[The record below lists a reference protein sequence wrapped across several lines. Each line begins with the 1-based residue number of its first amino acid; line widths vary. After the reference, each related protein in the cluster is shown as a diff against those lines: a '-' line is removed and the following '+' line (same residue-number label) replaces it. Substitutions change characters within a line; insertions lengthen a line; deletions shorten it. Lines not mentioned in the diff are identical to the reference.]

1 MSMWRNSVI
10 LLIAVIVTAMAVINV
25 RYHVRTLTVQLEQ
38 AREQEQQLQIEWST
52 RQVQQVSAAKNDRIA
67 EMVTSQ
73 GMERVDPSSTY
84 YMKPKAAAN
93 ATNAPSTTPNPPTQ
107 AAP

>member
-10 LLIAVIVTAMAVINV
+10 LLIAVVAAAMAVIDV
-25 RYHVRTLTVQLEQ
+25 RYRVRTLTVQLEQ

-67 EMVTSQ
+67 QQVIKQ
-73 GMERVDPSSTY
+73 NIQHVDPSLTY
-84 YMKPKAAAN
+84 YMTPSQSSAKV
-93 ATNAPSTTPNPPTQ
+93 AP
-107 AAP
+107 

>member
-1 MSMWRNSVI
+1 MWRNSVV
-10 LLIAVIVTAMAVINV
+10 LLIAVIAAAMAVINV

-38 AREQEQQLQIEWST
+38 ARDQEQQLQIEWST

-84 YMKPKAAAN
+84 YMKPKDLPN
-93 ATNAPSTTPNPPTQ
+93 TPNAPSTTPNSPGQ